1 MSTTETAV
9 ERRRKDEQV
18 RTTIHQKLVDT
29 GEKERLKALLRAKLE
44 ECGWRDELK
53 AYCKEVIKNKGL
65 EKITVEDLVQEITP
79 RGRATVPSA
88 IKAELLQRIRKFL
101 QAN

>member
-1 MSTTETAV
+1 MTWTP
-9 ERRRKDEQV
+9 RRYSRSAE

-29 GEKERLKALLRAKLE
+29 GEKDRLKALLRAKLE

-65 EKITVEDLVQEITP
+65 EKITVEDLVQEITIV
-79 RGRATVPSA
+79 T
-88 IKAELLQRIRKFL
+88 
-101 QAN
+101 

>member
-1 MSTTETAV
+1 MLSAFSQRCCLFV
-9 ERRRKDEQV
+9 CRPSQD
-18 RTTIHQKLVDT
+18 KL
-29 GEKERLKALLRAKLE
+29 KELLRNKLI

-53 AYCKEVIKNKGL
+53 AYCKDVIKNKGL
-65 EKITVEDLVQEITP
+65 EKITVEELVAEITP
-79 RGRATVPSA
+79 RGRATVPDA

>member
-1 MSTTETAV
+1 MSSTETAV

-29 GEKERLKALLRAKLE
+29 GEKERLKQLLRSKLE

-65 EKITVEDLVQEITP
+65 EARSILCGIP
-79 RGRATVPSA
+79 SVPPVVG
-88 IKAELLQRIRKFL
+88 EVFQHV
-101 QAN
+101 